1 MEKSCRKCALRPLFN
16 FAIKAKTVVAC
27 KTFFKSKTFYQ
38 KAFKKL
44 SLFFLSSAVP
54 FKEQSYQRQK
64 GSGTGDRSLFR
75 LQNEFRKI
83 PLFVVYYMTKFDHV
97 M

>member
-1 MEKSCRKCALRPLFN
+1 MKED
-16 FAIKAKTVVAC
+16 
-27 KTFFKSKTFYQ
+27 YQ

-54 FKEQSYQRQK
+54 FKEQSYQKQK